1 MTELHDLLEVQ
12 DLDTRLDQLRHRHD
26 ALPERAAVTAA
37 AADVARAEE
46 QLAQLQKERDA
57 VASTQK
63 DLEAEVS
70 TIEAKRAHASGQLY
84 GGSITAHKDLEA
96 LQHEIGTL
104 EAMQAAVEDRILEQM
119 ELAEPLD
126 GQIAALE
133 PSIAAAR
140 ATLETAEAALAASAG
155 DLVGQIS
162 EADAER
168 AMLADKV
175 SPDLLKLYGALR
187 GRLGGVGAARLDG
200 ARCLGCH
207 LEIPAGELTEV
218 RRAPEDAVVHC
229 PECGRILIR

>member
-26 ALPERAAVTAA
+26 ALPERAAVAA
-37 AADVARAEE
+37 AAAEVARVEE
-46 QLAQLQKERDA
+46 EVARLQKERDA
-57 VASTQK
+57 VASRQRE
-63 DLEAEVS
+63 LEAEVS
-70 TIEAKRAHASGQLY
+70 TIEAKRAHVSDQLY
-84 GGSITAHKDLEA
+84 GSSVTAHKELEA

-104 EAMQAAVEDRILEQM
+104 EEMQAAVEDRILEQM

-126 GQIAALE
+126 AQIAELAPRLE
-133 PSIAAAR
+133 AAR
-140 ATLETAEAALAASAG
+140 ATLDAAEADLAAAAG
-155 DLVGQIS
+155 DLVGQIA
-162 EADAER
+162 EAEGER
-168 AMLADKV
+168 AGLTDKV

-218 RRAPEDAVVHC
+218 RRAPVDAVVHC